1 MFSHKAQTRFTSKLL
16 RFAPLSAR
24 RGALSPVIT
33 KAERV
38 KGGLGKEN
46 DGEGRGR
53 EGGGGGG
60 EVVRGSGGG
69 RGCRIQLT
77 LANRKVA
84 VLF

>member
-46 DGEGRGR
+46 GGEGRGGR
-53 EGGGGGG
+53 AEGKVG
-60 EVVRGSGGG
+60 VRGSGRGG
-69 RGCRIQLT
+69 G
-77 LANRKVA
+77 AGSS
-84 VLF
+84 